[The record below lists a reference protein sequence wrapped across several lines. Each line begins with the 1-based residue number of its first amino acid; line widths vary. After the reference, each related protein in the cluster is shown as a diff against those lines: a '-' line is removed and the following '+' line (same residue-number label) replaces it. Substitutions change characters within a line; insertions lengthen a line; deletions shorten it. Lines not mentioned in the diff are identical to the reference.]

1 MTSYE
6 KARNNPRQFKS
17 LTSLSIEKFDILLP
31 TFESKWGSF
40 IEKYNLDGTPR
51 LRKYV
56 PKNEKQL
63 PSVGDKLFFLLFYK
77 KWNAARTHSLQEV
90 MAFQFDLDV
99 SMVNKWI
106 HILTPILQKSLEKYI
121 PKTII

>member
-1 MTSYE
+1 MAILPIDVLNTNCIYYRVWVRTLQQKAMTAYE
-6 KARNNPRQFKS
+6 KARNNPRQFKT

-31 TFESKWGSF
+31 IFECKWEIF

-63 PSVGDKLFFLLFYK
+63 PSIGDKLFFLLFYK
-77 KWNAARTHSLQEV
+77 KTRSLQEV
-90 MAFQFDLDV
+90 MAFHRIGDPL
-99 SMVNKWI
+99 
-106 HILTPILQKSLEKYI
+106 
-121 PKTII
+121 